1 MMAEIDLYGVYL
13 PVLLVQALL
22 ALLLSTGLRAVV
34 ARLGLY
40 RWVWHR
46 SLFNLCLYVIV
57 LGAVI
62 LSWGKR

>member
-22 ALLLSTGLRAVV
+22 ALLLTTGLRAVLG
-34 ARLGLY
+34 RLGLY
-40 RWVWHR
+40 RWAWHR
-46 SLFNLCLYVIV
+46 SLFNLCLYVNV

-62 LSWGKR
+62 LSWGKL